1 MKKYIKPTIKVREL
15 AAENSILAASGFA
28 KNSDGLWEEDVTT
41 TPKEI
46 TKDGDI
52 LSKKNLF
59 ESWDEE

>member
-1 MKKYIKPTIKVREL
+1 MKKYIKPTIKVREV
-15 AAENSILAASGFA
+15 AAENSILAASFEA
-28 KNSDGLWEEDVTT
+28 KGNLWEEDVTT
-41 TPKEI
+41 TPEEI